1 MHARDTIN
9 IMVEQKVCTTTDF
22 NWVSQLRYEWSPAW
36 KPGQAVKTGD
46 DTLVIRIVNAKVS
59 NHLKSTNLLSV
70 IVPEHSN
77 TRRQSP

>member
-1 MHARDTIN
+1 MTHPPLKPGLPNPGALVVIDVHARDTIN

-46 DTLVIRIVNAKVS
+46 DTLVIRIVNAKV
-59 NHLKSTNLLSV
+59 
-70 IVPEHSN
+70 
-77 TRRQSP
+77 